1 MNRLNFIKENISA
14 ILIYGTLFTFFSYVI
29 ISCPAEARY
38 HDPYNRYIKRHG
50 QNTVGEIISIER
62 EKAGLAV
69 WVSYAINGVNY
80 QIYDK
85 YYPENYHSTF
95 LQCSYDSSC
104 YGNKYLVKYLPE
116 RPEKGAA
123 CFDRPVADS
132 SSVKR

>member
-1 MNRLNFIKENISA
+1 MTRLNFIKRNFNS
-14 ILIYGTLFTFFSYVI
+14 ILFYGILFTFFSYVI

-38 HDPYNRYIKRHG
+38 HDPYNRYIKQHG
-50 QNTVGEIISIER
+50 QNTIGKIVYIER
-62 EKAGLAV
+62 GKGGLTV
-69 WVSYAINGVNY
+69 WVSYTSNGINY
-80 QIYDK
+80 QVYNQ
-85 YYPENYHSTF
+85 YFPEAMAGTF
-95 LQCSYDSSC
+95 SMCEKDSSC